1 MADKKLFLLDAY
13 ALIYRAHFAFIKN
26 PRINS
31 KGLNTSA
38 VFGFTNSLLDVL
50 NNESPTHIGIVF
62 DTGAPTFRSD
72 IYEEYKANRDEQPE
86 DIAIAIPYL
95 KKLAEGFRIPVLEL
109 DGYEAD
115 DIIATLAPKAKKEGF
130 EVYMMT
136 PDKDY
141 SQCVEE
147 DIFIY
152 KPGRMGKPSEIWDVE
167 KVKEKFDIEDP
178 KQVVDIQGLT
188 GDSVDNIPGV
198 PGIGPKTASKLIAEF
213 KSLEKL
219 LDSTEQLK
227 GKQKERLEE
236 HAEVARLSK
245 ELATLKVDVPI
256 AFEADKLLKED
267 PDKEKL
273 VDLFKE
279 LEFRQIT
286 KRVFAEELEEQS
298 GPVQGDLFSQVN
310 AEVKDEEETDEG
322 LRKDANYKLLK
333 DSEELKILAE
343 QIKKSKSFTFDTETD
358 QIDPNYARPVGVS
371 ISLEAGEAFYIPVSG
386 KNEEIQKNVVSRF
399 PRLSVTGDYQT
410 IELGKR
416 TLGFPHCNR
425 FHNFINHLLGRE
437 DLGARLEEAL
447 FRLSDLCNGPV
458 GVGNGAVDP
467 WRTLGIAPRLLG
479 YAFAGRPDRL
489 AAHRPRQLVGD
500 QALGVGAGA
509 RDLAQPREQSRPQ
522 PLSGSWNQQDP

>member
-95 KKLAEGFRIPVLEL
+95 KKLAEGFR
-109 DGYEAD
+109 
-115 DIIATLAPKAKKEGF
+115 
-130 EVYMMT
+130 VYMMT

-256 AFEADKLLKED
+256 AFEADKLRPIERYLATTHFPIESIETSPLARAIRYAAVESTE
-267 PDKEKL
+267 PDIPVNL
-273 VDLFKE
+273 VFGEQLTLDRIALPAGSS
-279 LEFRQIT
+279 
-286 KRVFAEELEEQS
+286 FAADEVI
-298 GPVQGDLFSQVN
+298 PVTLVWQPIAEIPDDYNVSVQVATSDGFPIAQRDGQPQGTFGAFSQWKTGTTYLDNHGIALPEDAAPGEYIIQVIIYRWQDGQRLT
-310 AEVKDEEETDEG
+310 VGEG
-322 LRKDANYKLLK
+322 D
-333 DSEELKILAE
+333 I
-343 QIKKSKSFTFDTETD
+343 
-358 QIDPNYARPVGVS
+358 AR
-371 ISLEAGEAFYIPVSG
+371 IA
-386 KNEEIQKNVVSRF
+386 
-399 PRLSVTGDYQT
+399 T
-410 IELGKR
+410 IEVR
-416 TLGFPHCNR
+416 
-425 FHNFINHLLGRE
+425 
-437 DLGARLEEAL
+437 
-447 FRLSDLCNGPV
+447 
-458 GVGNGAVDP
+458 
-467 WRTLGIAPRLLG
+467 
-479 YAFAGRPDRL
+479 
-489 AAHRPRQLVGD
+489 
-500 QALGVGAGA
+500 
-509 RDLAQPREQSRPQ
+509 
-522 PLSGSWNQQDP
+522 